1 MDAIKNF
8 YKNIINNV
16 VTNNKT
22 GTEVVKDII
31 TNHTSSLKNH
41 TIKAVQNISALLT
54 NLDTEP
60 LNNTV
65 PLNTRRANSDVV
77 AIMSL
82 VGAVAVLCGLFL
94 MCGTE
99 IIDRYFA
106 LGAGIWHPEELMW
119 TLYCFL
125 FSLMLFSALMIING
139 TPLRDAFFPKDFPG

>member
-65 PLNTRRANSDVV
+65 PLNTRRANSDIV
-77 AIMSL
+77 ALMSL
-82 VGAVAVLCGLFL
+82 VGVTLSSCGLL
-94 MCGTE
+94 LILAMDV
-99 IIDRYFA
+99 IDRYFTLDA
-106 LGAGIWHPEELMW
+106 EVWDPEDLMQV
-119 TLYCFL
+119 LYCL
-125 FSLMLFSALMIING
+125 IFSLMLFSALMIING